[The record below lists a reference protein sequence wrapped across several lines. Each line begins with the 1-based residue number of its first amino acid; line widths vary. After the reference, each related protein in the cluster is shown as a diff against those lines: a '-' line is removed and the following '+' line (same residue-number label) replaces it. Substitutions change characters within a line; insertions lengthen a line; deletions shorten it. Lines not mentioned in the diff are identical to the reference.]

1 MNCWPK
7 SGASVIVFRDGEVL
21 LAKRGKEPFKGYWS
35 LPGGS
40 QEAGETLGDC
50 ARRELLEETGLIAKN
65 VEFVCVRDRINHND
79 AGELTYHFVLAT
91 FLVLEFTGDA
101 SANDDAEEVGW
112 FKLETIPELDITPV
126 TDKLIMDTVS
136 RLS

>member
-40 QEAGETLGDC
+40 QEAGETLEDC
-50 ARRELLEETGLIAKN
+50 ARRELLEETGLTALSL
-65 VEFVCVRDRINHND
+65 EFVTVRDRIGRDMKNAITH
-79 AGELTYHFVLAT
+79 HFVLAT
-91 FLVLEFTGDA
+91 YLVTAWDGDLVA
-101 SANDDAEEVGW
+101 GDDADAIAW
-112 FKLETIPELDITPV
+112 FTSDALRGLDITPG
-126 TDKLIMDTVS
+126 TAELIVDTMR